1 MSVELKQ
8 REDSHLETALQKK
21 KRVAH
26 WTKIFELLFGL
37 FQLQI
42 ERSTEFEET
51 IFYGDFLL
59 SMRVLGLVISR

>member
-8 REDSHLETALQKK
+8 REDSHLETALQ

-42 ERSTEFEET
+42 EQTT
-51 IFYGDFLL
+51 
-59 SMRVLGLVISR
+59 